1 MIYSTATV
9 PVNKVGQL
17 PLTREQAWQGLVLK
31 ARDARLFLPP
41 GICTKCD
48 VLVEGKDYII
58 REATILGEDISEIV
72 TFESGSKVSFHQFRS
87 PREGVIVNEIKQ
99 DPDGS
104 LSLRFYC
111 LLGLRNAEP
120 GGPEEQKEQAM
131 PNSEDLGYRGALLST
146 LARTRALV
154 AEGKIG

>member
-17 PLTREQAWQGLVLK
+17 PQTREQVWQGLVLK

-72 TFESGSKVSFHQFRS
+72 T
-87 PREGVIVNEIKQ
+87 
-99 DPDGS
+99 
-104 LSLRFYC
+104 
-111 LLGLRNAEP
+111 
-120 GGPEEQKEQAM
+120 
-131 PNSEDLGYRGALLST
+131 SEVLV
-146 LARTRALV
+146 RALS
-154 AEGKIG
+154 